1 MRNIEIDEDLY
12 QYIASKT
19 EIIGES
25 ASDILRRLLGLENN
39 KPITPEI
46 EAPTHATALPEDNVV
61 DDVSLPATNEDAPTP
76 TEEKVVEEKPAIDAH
91 LTLPRK
97 RRTKKKATQERAK
110 TSPSDLPS
118 IEGLVT
124 PMSFADAEQFVEKI
138 KQSEEF
144 QQCASSAK
152 RFLCVLGMLS
162 QQHGESFAVVEHV
175 QGAERLYF
183 ARELSALEA
192 AGSSTNPRHI
202 PHSDYWVV
210 TNSNTERKRSMIA
223 KVCHLLGYA
232 ESHIE
237 QITAAI

>member
-25 ASDILRRLLGLENN
+25 ASDILRRLLDLSNDTSVVEVADEPSAETTQETESNE
-39 KPITPEI
+39 KPESDVEVKKEEVI
-46 EAPTHATALPEDNVV
+46 EEPVATA
-61 DDVSLPATNEDAPTP
+61 T
-76 TEEKVVEEKPAIDAH
+76 EEKPAIDAH

-97 RRTKKKATQERAK
+97 RRTKKKAVQEKPR
-110 TSPSDLPS
+110 DLPS
-118 IEGLVT
+118 VDSLVT
-124 PMSFADAEQFVEKI
+124 PISTEKANDFVNNLKA
-138 KQSEEF
+138 SEEF

-162 QQHGESFAVVEHV
+162 QQHGDSFAVVEHV

-183 ARELSALEA
+183 AREQSALEA

-210 TNSNTERKRSMIA
+210 TNSNTQRKRSMIA
-223 KVCHLLGYA
+223 KVCKLLGY
-232 ESHIE
+232 SDE
-237 QITAAI
+237 QISQISAAI